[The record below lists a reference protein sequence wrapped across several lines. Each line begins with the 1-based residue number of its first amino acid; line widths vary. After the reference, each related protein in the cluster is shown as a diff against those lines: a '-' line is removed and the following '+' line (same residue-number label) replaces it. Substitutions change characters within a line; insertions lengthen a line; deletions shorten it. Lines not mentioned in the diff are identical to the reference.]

1 MKYNVL
7 KSRKV
12 ALECIKGKDKGKILE
27 FSLNSELKRQEFS
40 IGRG

>member
-27 FSLNSELKRQEFS
+27 YIDLV
-40 IGRG
+40 